1 MVLKINVM
9 VINQCQTKTIVIN
22 QDQGNK
28 EWYLISVN
36 KKEQDLIRVKQ
47 KIDGT

>member
-1 MVLKINVM
+1 M

-22 QDQGNK
+22 QDQGK
-28 EWYLISVN
+28 QEWYLISVN

>member
-9 VINQCQTKTIVIN
+9 VINQCQTETIVN
-22 QDQGNK
+22 NLDQGKK
-28 EWYLISVN
+28 EWQLISVT

>member
-1 MVLKINVM
+1 MGLKIHVM

-22 QDQGNK
+22 QDQGKK

-36 KKEQDLIRVKQ
+36 KKE
-47 KIDGT
+47 